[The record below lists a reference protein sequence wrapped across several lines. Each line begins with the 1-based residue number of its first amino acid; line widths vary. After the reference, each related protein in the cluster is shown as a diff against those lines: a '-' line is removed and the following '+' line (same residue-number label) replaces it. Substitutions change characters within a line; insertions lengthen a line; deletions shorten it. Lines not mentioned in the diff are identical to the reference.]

1 MGFGTVFFPKCQK
14 KLFLNINMNS
24 KIWNTETGCGL
35 SFIPPDPPS
44 NTAGSRR
51 GRRKRDQPQCDKPEN
66 PSGKTAWCFMRW
78 RLWGKWVRH
87 IGMRKTRWHH
97 FLAKIRMTGFV
108 SVGCWM
114 WFPSTCFYVIV
125 IGRIKGDGSRL
136 FGINYS
142 SVHVFESRHDSDG
155 FIDVDDYTG
164 TNVNMSDLIKCEDRT

>member
-1 MGFGTVFFPKCQK
+1 
-14 KLFLNINMNS
+14 
-24 KIWNTETGCGL
+24 
-35 SFIPPDPPS
+35 
-44 NTAGSRR
+44 
-51 GRRKRDQPQCDKPEN
+51 
-66 PSGKTAWCFMRW
+66 
-78 RLWGKWVRH
+78 
-87 IGMRKTRWHH
+87 
-97 FLAKIRMTGFV
+97 
-108 SVGCWM
+108 M